1 MSRNKR
7 KHKIMLE
14 IGRFYRVLD
23 GSPGGHPG
31 RIYKIDDEDKV
42 FYMLMDYSLPEYRDF
57 SLGLFL
63 AEALKKEGFTKM
75 IYDGPAEHHMDYL
88 NKMAFVEDNGVYV
101 KRL

>member
-1 MSRNKR
+1 MRFIRTSRNKR

-42 FYMLMDYSLPEYRDF
+42 FYAIITESMSMEEF
-57 SLGLFL
+57 NKLGLRKGYYK
-63 AEALKKEGFTKM
+63 LKHPTDQNVD
-75 IYDGPAEHHMDYL
+75 ISL
-88 NKMAFVEDNGVYV
+88 V
-101 KRL
+101 KKNSPLKL